1 MDPNPQKRPTASV
14 ITDKLN
20 KWFDSICVPST
31 VQDIEISTIKQQFID
46 ADKMIKELPIVGQK
60 HSDHMYTSKLINTHE
75 ITEKLSEIV
84 VGSKLLDSIEIS

>member
-1 MDPNPQKRPTASV
+1 MQCMDPDPQKRPTASV

-20 KWFDSICVPST
+20 KWFDSICAPSI
-31 VQDIEISTIKQQFID
+31 VQDIEDRTIRQQFME
-46 ADKMIKELPIVGQK
+46 AYKMIRELPTVGQK

-84 VGSKLLDSIEIS
+84 VGSELL